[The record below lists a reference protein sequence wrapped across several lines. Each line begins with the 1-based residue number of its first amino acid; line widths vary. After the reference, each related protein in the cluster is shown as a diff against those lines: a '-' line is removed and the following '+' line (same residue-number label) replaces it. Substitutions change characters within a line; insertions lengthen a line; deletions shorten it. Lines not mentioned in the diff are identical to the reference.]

1 MKNLIL
7 LSLILAISSCM
18 PMSGGM
24 DAMQFPPVPTVE
36 VKEQVKLFLSTTD
49 PEVENKIL
57 SRLKNA
63 RVSNEEIKMVLRD
76 RQQEPIATTGL
87 QLDLEQSLNG
97 KNYPYALYVPAEAK
111 PGDSY
116 PLIVVLH
123 GMGGSGGNTIPK
135 WVDRLAEDFIILCPS
150 YPMGAWWAQPAEDLV
165 LQLIQEVQAKYPVD
179 PNRVF
184 LSGLSNGAIGA
195 YMIGMF
201 YPDLFAGIIPIAS
214 GITPRYMHFLVNLK
228 NTPIYII
235 QGVHDPVFPIKLT
248 RRVHQILRDM
258 KYPVTYREHGEKG
271 SAHGGHF
278 LPIGEVQP
286 LVQWMKKQNRDSNP
300 KVVRMTREANHLGRI
315 HWVRVRKGLKLAA
328 LQIPGPEREP
338 VHVQDG
344 KIATLFASQNG
355 ANQFHVMGKNL
366 LEFELFF
373 NTEMIDFDAPVR
385 IDTQKLRDEG
395 GQIVTDEKQERFNDK
410 IEKDLEVLLRDFKQN
425 RDPYMLFDGK
435 ITISLE
441 KTYASLEP
449 R

>member
-7 LSLILAISSCM
+7 LILILAISSCM

-24 DAMQFPPVPTVE
+24 DAMQFPPAQNPD
-36 VKEQVKLFLSTTD
+36 VKEQVELFLATND
-49 PEVENKIL
+49 PQVENEIL
-57 SRLKNA
+57 SRLKSG
-63 RVSNEEIKMVLRD
+63 RVSNEVIKVILRD
-76 RQQEPIATTGL
+76 RQSESIATTGL
-87 QLDLEQSLNG
+87 QLDLEISLND
-97 KNYPYALYVPAEAK
+97 KPYPYALYVPDGAK
-111 PGDSY
+111 AGDSY
-116 PLIVVLH
+116 PLIIVLH
-123 GMGGSGGNTIPK
+123 GMGGSGGNTISK

-165 LQLIQEVQAKYPVD
+165 LQLIQDVQAKYPVD
-179 PNRVF
+179 PNRIF
-184 LSGLSNGAIGA
+184 LAGLSNGAIGA

-201 YPDLFAGIIPIAS
+201 YPDLFAGVIPIAS

-278 LPIGEVQP
+278 LPINEVLP
-286 LVQWMKKQNRDSNP
+286 LVQWMKKQKRDPNP

-315 HWVRVRKGLKLAA
+315 NWVRLGKGLQLAA

-344 KIATLFASQNG
+344 KIATLFAVQKGN
-355 ANQFHVMGKNL
+355 NEFQVMGKNL

-373 NTEMIDFDAPVR
+373 NTEMIDFAAPVR
-385 IDTQKLRDEG
+385 IVTQKLREEN

-410 IEKDLEVLLRDFKQN
+410 IVKDLEILLRDFKQN
-425 RDPYMLFDGK
+425 RDPSMLFDGK
-435 ITISLE
+435 ITLSLE

-449 R
+449 

>member
-7 LSLILAISSCM
+7 LLAIAFISSCM

-24 DAMQFPPVPTVE
+24 DTLHFPPAPTAE
-36 VKEQVKLFLSTTD
+36 IKEQVELFLSSTD
-49 PEVENKIL
+49 PQVENEIL

-63 RVSNEEIKMVLRD
+63 RVSNEEIKSILRD
-76 RQQEPIATTGL
+76 RQPEPVLTTGL
-87 QLDLEQSLNG
+87 QLDLE
-97 KNYPYALYVPAEAK
+97 KNFNDKSYPYALYVPAKAK
-111 PGDSY
+111 AGDSY
-116 PLIVVLH
+116 PLMIVLH

-165 LQLIQEVQAKYPVD
+165 LQLIQEVQMKYPVD
-179 PNRVF
+179 PNRIF

-258 KYPVTYREHGEKG
+258 KYPVIYREHEERG

-278 LPIGEVQP
+278 LPINEVLP
-286 LVQWMKKQNRDSNP
+286 LVQWMKKQNRDPNP
-300 KVVRMTREANHLGRI
+300 SVVRMTREANHLGRI
-315 HWVRVRKGLKLAA
+315 HWVRVRKGLKMAA

-355 ANQFHVMGKNL
+355 NNEFLVMGKNL
-366 LEFELFF
+366 LEFELFV
-373 NTEMIDFDAPVR
+373 NTEMIDFNAPVR
-385 IDTQKLRDEG
+385 IITQNLLDENG
-395 GQIVTDEKQERFNDK
+395 EIVPGEKQERFNDK

-425 RDPYMLFDGK
+425 RDPSMLFDGK
-435 ITISLE
+435 ITLSLE
-441 KTYASLEP
+441 KTYARLVP
-449 R
+449 

>member
-7 LSLILAISSCM
+7 LIVISFISSCM

-24 DAMQFPPVPTVE
+24 DAMNFPPVPSAD
-36 VKEQVKLFLSTTD
+36 VKEEVKLFLSTND
-49 PEVENKIL
+49 PQIEIEVL

-63 RVSNEEIKMVLRD
+63 RVSNEEIKVVLRD
-76 RQQEPIATTGL
+76 QRPETIPTTGL
-87 QLDLEQSLNG
+87 QLDLDKSLND
-97 KNYPYALYVPAEAK
+97 KPYPYSLYVPAGAK
-111 PGDSY
+111 AGDSY
-116 PLIVVLH
+116 PLMVILH
-123 GMGGSGGNTIPK
+123 GMGGSGSNTIPQ

-179 PNRVF
+179 PNRIF

-235 QGVHDPVFPIKLT
+235 QGVHDPVFPIQLT

-258 KYPVTYREHGEKG
+258 KYPVTYREHEEKG

-278 LPIGEVQP
+278 LPINEVLP
-286 LVQWMKKQNRDSNP
+286 LVHWMKKQNRNP
-300 KVVRMTREANHLGRI
+300 NPRLVRMTREANHLGRI
-315 HWVRVRKGLKLAA
+315 HWVRLGKGLKLAA
-328 LQIPGPEREP
+328 LQIPGPEREI

-344 KIATLFASQNG
+344 KIATLFAAQKGN
-355 ANQFHVMGKNL
+355 NEFEVMGKNL

-373 NTEMIDFDAPVR
+373 NTEMIDFNAPVR
-385 IDTQKLRDEG
+385 IVTQNLLDEE
-395 GQIVTDEKQERFNDK
+395 GQIVPGEKQERFNDK
-410 IEKDLEVLLRDFKQN
+410 LEKDLEVLLRDFKQN
-425 RDPYMLFDGK
+425 RDPSMLFDGK

-441 KTYASLEP
+441 KTFASLEP
-449 R
+449 

>member
-7 LSLILAISSCM
+7 LILILGISSCM

-24 DAMQFPPVPTVE
+24 DAMHFPPVENPDVKKQVE
-36 VKEQVKLFLSTTD
+36 LFLSTND
-49 PEVENKIL
+49 PQVEHEIL
-57 SRLKNA
+57 SRLKSGG
-63 RVSNEEIKMVLRD
+63 VSNEAIKLILRD
-76 RQQEPIATTGL
+76 RQPEEIATTGL
-87 QLDLEQSLNG
+87 QLDLEISVND
-97 KNYPYALYVPAEAK
+97 KPYPYALYVPAGAK
-111 PGDSY
+111 AGDSY
-116 PLIVVLH
+116 PLMIVLH
-123 GMGGSGGNTIPK
+123 GMGGNGSNTIPK

-179 PNRVF
+179 PNRIF
-184 LSGLSNGAIGA
+184 LAGLSNGAIGA

-235 QGVHDPVFPIKLT
+235 QGIHDPVFPIKLT
-248 RRVHQILRDM
+248 RRVYQILRDM
-258 KYPVTYREHGEKG
+258 KYPVTYREHDEKG

-278 LPIGEVQP
+278 LPTSEVLP
-286 LVQWMKKQNRDSNP
+286 LVQWMKKQKRDPNP

-315 HWVRVRKGLKLAA
+315 HWVRLRKGLKLAA

-344 KIATLFASQNG
+344 KIATLFASQKGN
-355 ANQFHVMGKNL
+355 NEFQVMGKNL
-366 LEFELFF
+366 LEFDLFF

-385 IDTQKLRDEG
+385 IVTQKLHEKD
-395 GQIVTDEKQERFNDK
+395 GQIVTGEKQERFNDK
-410 IEKDLEVLLRDFKQN
+410 IEKDLEILLRDFKQN
-425 RDPYMLFDGK
+425 RDPSMLFDGK
-435 ITISLE
+435 ITLSLE

-449 R
+449 

>member
-1 MKNLIL
+1 MKNFILLIL
-7 LSLILAISSCM
+7 MLALSSCM

-24 DAMQFPPVPTVE
+24 DAMHFPPAQNPDVKKQVE
-36 VKEQVKLFLSTTD
+36 LFLSTTD
-49 PEVENKIL
+49 PQVENDIL
-57 SRLKNA
+57 AQLKSGQ
-63 RVSNEEIKMVLRD
+63 VSNEAIKVILRN
-76 RQQEPIATTGL
+76 QQPESIGTTGL
-87 QLDLEQSLNG
+87 QLDLEKSYNG
-97 KNYPYALYVPAEAK
+97 KSYPYALYVPEKAK
-111 PGDSY
+111 AGDSY
-116 PLIVVLH
+116 PMMIVLH

-135 WVDRLAEDFIILCPS
+135 WMDRLAEEFIILCPS

-179 PNRVF
+179 PNRIF

-258 KYPVTYREHGEKG
+258 KYPVTYREHDEKG

-278 LPIGEVQP
+278 LPISEVLP
-286 LVQWMKKQNRDSNP
+286 LVQWMKKQTRIANP
-300 KVVRMTREANHLGRI
+300 NLVRMTREANHLGRI
-315 HWVRVRKGLKLAA
+315 HWVRLSKGLKLAA

-338 VHVQDG
+338 VHVRDG
-344 KIATLFASQNG
+344 KIATLFASQKGN
-355 ANQFHVMGKNL
+355 NEFHVMGKNL
-366 LEFELFF
+366 LEFDLFF

-385 IDTQKLRDEG
+385 IVTQDLRDEG
-395 GQIVTDEKQERFNDK
+395 GQIIPGEKQERFNDK
-410 IEKDLEVLLRDFKQN
+410 IEKDLEILLRDFKQN
-425 RDPYMLFDGK
+425 RDPSMLFDGK
-435 ITISLE
+435 ITISLD
-441 KTYASLEP
+441 KTYASLGP
-449 R
+449 